1 MGKSDDHADLDDF
14 TGDNNP
20 SQAEGD
26 DPAGKDEHTVIPAEG
41 KPSPAEGGGDDAR

>member
-1 MGKSDDHADLDDF
+1 MARADDHGELDDF

-26 DPAGKDEHTVIPAEG
+26 DPAENDDHTVIPAEG
-41 KPSPAEGGGDDAR
+41 KPSPAEGGEDDAR